1 MTPTGMLALIAGAL
15 AVGAVLWYLLITTEG
30 VYLGRRVVIWLYDLY
45 ARRYDRIKNFDA
57 EWEALMLARPI
68 LNALRT
74 VERPLLLDVATGT
87 ARLPLALLSEDDFH
101 GRIVGLDY
109 SRRML
114 HVAAEKLA
122 TVASEERRSSVDLVY
137 QPAEA
142 LPFPDA
148 TFDGV
153 ACLEALEFTPD
164 PEAVLAELVRVLR
177 PGGLL
182 LLSNRKGTGARM
194 MPGKTQ
200 PGKALVEKLTTQ
212 FGLVDASLD
221 IWQVD
226 YEQVW
231 AFRPGKLSPALDGA
245 DDFSLDVILRCVQCG
260 AVEMIPVSA
269 GAVCGQC
276 EARVPIGADGVFEVA
291 NTVGRRNVAVALR
304 TR

>member
-1 MTPTGMLALIAGAL
+1 MTAAGMLALIAGAL

-30 VYLGRRVVIWLYDLY
+30 VYLGQRVVIWLYDLY

-57 EWEALMLARPI
+57 DWETLMLARPI
-68 LNALRT
+68 MNTLRA
-74 VERPLLLDVATGT
+74 VERPLILDVATGT
-87 ARLPLALLSEDDFH
+87 ARLPLTLLGEDDFRGH
-101 GRIVGLDY
+101 VVGLDY

-114 HVAAEKLA
+114 RVAAEKLG
-122 TVASEERRSSVDLVY
+122 ASARAGQVDLIY

-148 TFDGV
+148 AFDAV

-164 PEAVLAELVRVLR
+164 PDAILAEMVRVLR

-182 LLSNRKGTGARM
+182 LLSNRKGTGARL

-200 PGKALVEKLTTQ
+200 PGKALVEKLQ
-212 FGLVDASLD
+212 AQYGLTDVSLD

-231 AFRPGKLSPALDGA
+231 AFRAGALQPALDGG
-245 DDFSLDVILRCVQCG
+245 DDFTLEGILRCAQCG
-260 AVEMIPVSA
+260 ATESIPVAA
-269 GAVCGQC
+269 GFVCAQC
-276 EARVPIGADGVFEVA
+276 ESRVPVGADGVVEVA
-291 NTVGRRNVAVALR
+291 NTLKNVATAAR
-304 TR
+304 AR